1 MPDNRR
7 VWTEDDVAKL
17 KTMAGQIPLKEIAAQ
32 LGRTMDA
39 TAVGASRL
47 ELSLRTQLVAG
58 RAFAET

>member
-17 KTMAGQIPLKEIAAQ
+17 KAMAGQIPLIAAQ

-39 TAVGASRL
+39 TAVGAFRL
-47 ELSLRTQLVAG
+47 ELSLGTQLVAG